1 MTTPSAS
8 LRSPGIVLGLGFG
21 GLFDGVL
28 LHQVLQWHHMLSSTD
43 AYPKTTLRGLE
54 VNTFADGLFHAL
66 TYVFLAAGLILL
78 WRVVHKHGAGSGGRS
93 LFGWILVGWG
103 IFNLVEG
110 TVDHHVLQIHH
121 VRPGPSGVLFD
132 IGFLVLG
139 AALVAAGLLLSRRST
154 ERPNV

>member
-28 LHQVLQWHHMLSSTD
+28 LHQVLQWHHMLSSTG

-66 TYVFLAAGLILL
+66 TYALLAAGLILL
-78 WRVVHKHGAGSGGRS
+78 WRAVHKHGAYTGGRS
-93 LFGWILVGWG
+93 LFGWVLVGWG

-110 TVDHHVLQIHH
+110 AVDHHVLQIHH
-121 VRPGPSGVLFD
+121 VRPGPSGLLFD

-139 AALVAAGLLLSRRST
+139 AALVSAGLLLSGRPA
-154 ERPNV
+154 EPPNV